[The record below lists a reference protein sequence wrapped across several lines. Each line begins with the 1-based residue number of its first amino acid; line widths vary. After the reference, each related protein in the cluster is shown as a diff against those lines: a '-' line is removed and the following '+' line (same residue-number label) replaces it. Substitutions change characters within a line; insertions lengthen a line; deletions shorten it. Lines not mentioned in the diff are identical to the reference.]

1 MSIAGVKLMHKRDS
15 ERIPVNLA
23 LRFPFS
29 NTFIPGTV
37 ANLSEKGM
45 FIDTELCFPLES
57 KFEVL
62 IKLEDGILTL
72 PVQIVRI
79 VKSDNKYTGM
89 GVRILNSPQKY
100 SEYLAGHSLYS
111 RA

>member
-1 MSIAGVKLMHKRDS
+1 MSIAGAKLMHKRDS

-45 FIDTELCFPLES
+45 FIDTELCFPIES

-62 IKLEDGILTL
+62 IKLKDEILTL
-72 PVQIVRI
+72 HVQIVRI

-89 GVRILNSPQKY
+89 GVRILSAPRKY
-100 SEYLAGHSLYS
+100 SEYLAGLSLYS

>member
-1 MSIAGVKLMHKRDS
+1 MSIAGVKFMHKRDS

-62 IKLEDGILTL
+62 IKLKDGILTL
-72 PVQIVRI
+72 PVQIVRT

-89 GVRILNSPQKY
+89 GVRILHSPQKY
-100 SEYLAGHSLYS
+100 SEYLAGHSFYS

>member
-1 MSIAGVKLMHKRDS
+1 MHKRNS

-37 ANLSEKGM
+37 TNLSVNGM

-62 IKLEDGILTL
+62 MKLKDEILAV
-72 PVQIVRI
+72 PVQIARI
-79 VKSDNKYTGM
+79 VKSDNKYQGM
-89 GVRILNSPQKY
+89 GVRILHSPAKY
-100 SEYLAGHSLYS
+100 LEFLARSAFVPGYKI
-111 RA
+111 